1 MEFLDQTVGTVG
13 SPVSRRPIRCGLRRS
28 AALLIVVAI
37 AGGCAT
43 GIRHHVRPGENLF
56 RIGKAYGIDYHRLAR
71 INRIPPPYRIRAGQS
86 LFIPGATRQLPVTV
100 ITPRAASSKPP
111 VHTPSSR
118 VPVSAA
124 FIWPVSGRI
133 SSKFGKRNPGHHDGV
148 DIAARKGTS
157 VRAARSGKVIF
168 SDRLS
173 GYGNV
178 IIVEHDGG
186 FTTVYAHNDK
196 NLVHTGARVSR
207 GQRIATV
214 GQTGRATGPHLHFEI
229 RKDNIAR
236 NPLYYLPSSPR
247 TGSSR

>member
-1 MEFLDQTVGTVG
+1 M
-13 SPVSRRPIRCGLRRS
+13 
-28 AALLIVVAI
+28 IVMAI

-71 INRIPPPYRIRAGQS
+71 INHVPPPYRIRAGQR
-86 LFIPGATRQLPVTV
+86 LFIPGATRQLPVTI

-111 VHTPSSR
+111 VRSPASR
-118 VPVSAA
+118 ASASGA
-124 FIWPVSGRI
+124 FSWPVSGRI
-133 SSKFGKRNPGHHDGV
+133 SSKFGKRNPGHHDGI

-157 VRAARSGKVIF
+157 IRAARSGKVIF

-186 FTTVYAHNDK
+186 FTTVYAHNDR

-214 GQTGRATGPHLHFEI
+214 GETGRATGPHLHFEI